1 MNMKTLLT
9 ATLLGKIK
17 KAELN
22 GLFFVEV
29 YTFRFYEGEL
39 MAQHDANARQYAE
52 HIIVV
57 NWEMQLHEND
67 NH

>member
-1 MNMKTLLT
+1 MKTLLA

-22 GLFFVEV
+22 GLFFFVEV

-57 NWEMQLHEND
+57 N
-67 NH
+67 